1 MYLLMNDIGWCKYLD
16 TCEMGTFMDYF
27 LFETQVSPSDSKG
40 CWEYM
45 FLMHNIIFLYFF
57 I

>member
-27 LFETQVSPSDSKG
+27 LFGTQVSPSDSKG
-40 CWEYM
+40 CWEYI
-45 FLMHNIIFLYFF
+45 FLMHNVIFLYFF